1 MHLVLVCRTNIQ
13 ECGKLTLTF
22 NYFNHLYGGS
32 KELAIK
38 IVIEILFRIC

>member
-1 MHLVLVCRTNIQ
+1 MQLVLVCRTNTQ
-13 ECGKLTLTF
+13 QSGKFTLTF

-38 IVIEILFRIC
+38 IVIEI